1 MRAARGSA
9 ACLAAYRND
18 RTEQNC
24 VNFDACSV
32 RPAAHRFPM
41 LSNASANALCWTST
55 QKPAD
60 ERAERKPRFVYRMDG
75 SALFRRG
82 DFTESGVDAPLPA

>member
-1 MRAARGSA
+1 MIAQSK
-9 ACLAAYRND
+9 Y
-18 RTEQNC
+18 C

-75 SALFRRG
+75 SALFREAISQSRELTHH
-82 DFTESGVDAPLPA
+82 FRREIWIRNPKVL